1 MQSSQDITRISV
13 LSRYGLLMAMALML
27 VAPAVLWFT
36 DLASGTH
43 VQPAAMQ
50 WLKDTPL
57 TMPKRL
63 LGWAISMLPA
73 SVVVVA
79 LWQLRKAF
87 GEYAKGRVFSMDAI
101 NALHGA
107 GMAGLA
113 LVLVKGL
120 VPPLMSVAMTYDF
133 PKGQRMLSIGIGFT
147 AGGLLAFFA
156 ALMFLVVAWVMR
168 EARANAEDLAQIV

>member
-1 MQSSQDITRISV
+1 MHSAQSITRISN
-13 LSRYGLLMAMALML
+13 LSRHALLIAMVLML

-36 DLASGTH
+36 NLVMTTH
-43 VQPAAMQ
+43 AQPDAMN
-50 WLKDTPL
+50 WLKGTPL
-57 TMPKRL
+57 TTPKRL
-63 LGWAISMLPA
+63 MGWFITMLPA

-87 GEYAKGRVFSMDAI
+87 GEYARGRVFSLEAI

-107 GMAGLA
+107 GIAGLV

-133 PKGQRMLSIGIGFT
+133 PKGERMLSIAFGFS

-156 ALMFLVVAWVMR
+156 ALMFLVVAWIMR